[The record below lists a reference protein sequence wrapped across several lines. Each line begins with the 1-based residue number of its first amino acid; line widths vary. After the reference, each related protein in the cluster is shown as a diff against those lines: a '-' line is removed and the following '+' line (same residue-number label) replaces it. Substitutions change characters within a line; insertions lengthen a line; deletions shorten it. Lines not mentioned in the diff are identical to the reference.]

1 MKKIFALTL
10 AALLLVSIFAGCSLS
25 PQTSESQV
33 NVPVVTDIDREAV
46 VATVGDKTVTMGDYI
61 DLFDSY
67 ASYYTSYGY
76 DLYSDPAA
84 LEEFQDFVIDILVE
98 EQVIAYQAEQSGFSE
113 LSAEKL
119 EEVESKVNEELEY
132 LMSTYRPQAEEEAA
146 ADPSIDV
153 EARTKELVEAESEF
167 YTGKAMSYDEFVEW
181 IREYYTETAISEMFR
196 EDALK
201 DITVSD
207 EAIQEWYDSNLES
220 QTTT

>member
-98 EQVIAYQAEQSGFSE
+98 EQVIAYQAGGCALTPGGGLYALEAPHGAAVLCAEGMADGRLLVKELLCDPSDLDWVLARLPGLLPGWSGLYRTPWGAEPFGMLKW
-113 LSAEKL
+113 LSPE
-119 EEVESKVNEELEY
+119 
-132 LMSTYRPQAEEEAA
+132 REAA
-146 ADPSIDV
+146 WDWSSRAYLGLAFD
-153 EARTKELVEAESEF
+153 
-167 YTGKAMSYDEFVEW
+167 
-181 IREYYTETAISEMFR
+181 
-196 EDALK
+196 
-201 DITVSD
+201 
-207 EAIQEWYDSNLES
+207 
-220 QTTT
+220 

>member
-84 LEEFQDFVIDILVE
+84 WRNSRI
-98 EQVIAYQAEQSGFSE
+98 SS
-113 LSAEKL
+113 
-119 EEVESKVNEELEY
+119 
-132 LMSTYRPQAEEEAA
+132 STSWWRSRSSP
-146 ADPSIDV
+146 
-153 EARTKELVEAESEF
+153 
-167 YTGKAMSYDEFVEW
+167 
-181 IREYYTETAISEMFR
+181 IRRSSP
-196 EDALK
+196 ALA
-201 DITVSD
+201 S
-207 EAIQEWYDSNLES
+207 
-220 QTTT
+220 